1 MSDEKI
7 MNQINKKTDE
17 VPQIK
22 ESAWRLRDCLLSAI
36 FSLVW
41 SVSNKKMCDAGV
53 DPNSIVA
60 GGSAAG
66 YAEET
71 SFSQAFLGRIT
82 SSHS

>member
-1 MSDEKI
+1 MET
-7 MNQINKKTDE
+7 QG
-17 VPQIK
+17 
-22 ESAWRLRDCLLSAI
+22 LSSISYI
-36 FSLVW
+36 FCVLEFF
-41 SVSNKKMCDAGV
+41 NLQMCEAGV

-82 SSHS
+82 RSQS

>member
-1 MSDEKI
+1 
-7 MNQINKKTDE
+7 
-17 VPQIK
+17 
-22 ESAWRLRDCLLSAI
+22 
-36 FSLVW
+36 
-41 SVSNKKMCDAGV
+41 MCDAGV

-82 SSHS
+82 SSHSLSFNANVRFRIFRKKIARDELFPKEAKNRIKLKN

>member
-1 MSDEKI
+1 MWGANNHES
-7 MNQINKKTDE
+7 NQQKRRVHGD
-17 VPQIK
+17 
-22 ESAWRLRDCLLSAI
+22 LRIVFYQLYFLWFGVFPI
-36 FSLVW
+36 
-41 SVSNKKMCDAGV
+41 KKMCDSGV

-82 SSHS
+82 GSQS